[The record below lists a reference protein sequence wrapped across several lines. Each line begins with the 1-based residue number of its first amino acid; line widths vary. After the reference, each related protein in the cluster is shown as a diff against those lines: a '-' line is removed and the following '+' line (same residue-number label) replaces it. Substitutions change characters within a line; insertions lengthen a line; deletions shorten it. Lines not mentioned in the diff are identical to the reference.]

1 MLGHFRKETE
11 MNAIREKWLKLLGR
25 PEEYEFNCNLRLLKT
40 YDFDSYYVELYEQ
53 AHGPGTV
60 PRLMMAFP
68 KNATAPSPCVAV
80 PFYFPEAMLGF
91 EPESGEVL
99 ERYIGVEMMRHLV
112 ERGYAVASAD
122 SYHLT
127 YIYSDKPRDAFSRW
141 RDAGTA
147 LSNDHPSWSGIG
159 KLVFDTQLVIDAL
172 AADERVDASRIAI
185 AGHSLGGK
193 MAFYTGCL
201 DERVKVILASDFGF
215 GWEQSNWNE
224 IWYWGDKLEELKAS
238 EIDHASLLGIFA
250 PKPMMLIA
258 GQYDNDDSFEMMK
271 KAPGYEG
278 NEDKLRII
286 NHATGHRPPMEALEA
301 GYDFIDKFLK

>member
-1 MLGHFRKETE
+1 MKMDT
-11 MNAIREKWLKLLGR
+11 IREKWLKKLGR
-25 PEEYEFNCNLRLLKT
+25 PQEYNFDRTLKLLKT
-40 YDFDSYYVELYEQ
+40 YDFGSYYAELYEQ
-53 AHGPGTV
+53 ANGPGTAQ
-60 PRLMMAFP
+60 RLMMAFP
-68 KNATAPSPCVAV
+68 KNASRALPCVAI
-80 PFYFPEAMLGF
+80 PFYFSEAMLGF
-91 EPESGEVL
+91 EPETGEAL
-99 ERYIGVEMMRHLV
+99 ERYVGVEMMRHLV

-127 YIYSDKPRDAFSRW
+127 YIDSDKPRDAFSRW

-147 LSNDHPSWSGIG
+147 LSKDHPGWSGIG
-159 KLVFDTQLVIDAL
+159 KLVFDTQLMIDAL
-172 AADERVDASRIAI
+172 AADARVDSSRIAI

-224 IWYWGDKLEELKAS
+224 VWYWGSKLEDLKS
-238 EIDHASLLGIFA
+238 DGMDHTSLLGIFA
-250 PKPMMLIA
+250 PKPMLLIA
-258 GQYDNDDSFEMMK
+258 GQYDNADSFEMMK

-286 NHATGHRPPMEALEA
+286 NHATGHRPPKDALDA
-301 GYDFIDKFLK
+301 GYDFIDSFLK

>member
-1 MLGHFRKETE
+1 
-11 MNAIREKWLKLLGR
+11 MNDIREKWLNFLGR
-25 PEEYEFNCNLRLLKT
+25 PRKYGFDHALNLLKT
-40 YDFDSYYVELYEQ
+40 YDFDSYYAELYEQ
-53 AHGPGTV
+53 ANGPGTV
-60 PRLMMAFP
+60 QRMMMAFP
-68 KNATAPSPCVAV
+68 KSSTAPSPCVAI

-91 EPESGEVL
+91 DPETGEVL
-99 ERYIGVEMMRHLV
+99 ERYIGIEMMFDLV
-112 ERGYAVASAD
+112 RRGYAVASAD

-127 YIYSDKPRDAFSRW
+127 YIDSDKPRDAFSRW

-147 LSNDHPSWSGIG
+147 LSNDHPDWSGIG
-159 KLVFDTQLVIDAL
+159 KLVFDTHLMIDAL
-172 AADERVDASRIAI
+172 AADERVDSSRIAI

-215 GWEQSNWNE
+215 GWEQSNWYE
-224 IWYWGDKLEELKAS
+224 IWYWGSKLENLKAGGM
-238 EIDHASLLGIFA
+238 DHSSLLGIFA

-278 NEDKLRII
+278 NKENLKII
-286 NHATGHRPPMEALEA
+286 NHATGHRPPREALEA
-301 GYDFIDKFLK
+301 GYDFIDKYLK